1 MQVCLS
7 VAVDMENGFVSELP
21 APHLAV
27 HVADDPLLRQ
37 REISVLQ
44 ARAEVVQPP
53 GTAAPAAPPQP
64 CIET

>member
-1 MQVCLS
+1 LS

-27 HVADDPLLRQ
+27 HVADDPLLRW

-64 CIET
+64 YIETQK